1 MVNFFVIMKIKMN
14 KVDKVI
20 LKEPTYSKS
29 EYNKEPVYFC
39 SKCLSLRILTIG
51 KAQENYCDSCGSM
64 KISSSSFEEWEN
76 KYINK
81 YGHKYVNTKENN
93 SCNF

>member
-1 MVNFFVIMKIKMN
+1 MSKEKKI
-14 KVDKVI
+14 I

-39 SKCLSLRILTIG
+39 SKCLSLRVLTIG
-51 KAQENYCDSCGSM
+51 KTEECYCDSCGSM
-64 KISSSSFEEWEN
+64 KINSSSFQEWED

-81 YGHKYVNTKENN
+81 YGHKYVNTNEYNPYD
-93 SCNF
+93 F